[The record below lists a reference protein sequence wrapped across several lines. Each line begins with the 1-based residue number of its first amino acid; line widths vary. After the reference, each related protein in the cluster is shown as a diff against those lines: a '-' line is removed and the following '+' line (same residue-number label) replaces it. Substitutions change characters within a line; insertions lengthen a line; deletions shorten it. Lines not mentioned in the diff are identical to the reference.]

1 MIKKN
6 STIVDVAKLANVGT
20 MSVSRF
26 FKKPSLVSPALQI
39 RISKAAKNLQ
49 YSPNPIASS
58 LASRNSKIIPIYI
71 PYLRFAAIHYMRSI
85 NKILQKQGYQ
95 NFLLSNDGIT
105 SEEKIFDNIL
115 KWNPL
120 GLIIVGNI
128 TSNKVKKKLREIN
141 IPIVETATNNPVD
154 SFVGFDYENAGALM
168 AEYLIKEKYK
178 RIAFVGT
185 SLDSKAI
192 HTSLIYKGFCKII
205 KNKRLKISILL
216 NYKENEKDNL
226 ISKSQNPGADSM
238 TKILSSKKKIDVVV
252 YADDLFAL
260 DAHIF
265 CKKNNIKIKKDI
277 SIVTFSGTIPETF
290 DVNPSITSID
300 MDHKKVGLLAA
311 ELLVKKINN
320 KDYKKLNYIKP
331 NFIIG
336 GSA

>member
-6 STIVDVAKLANVGT
+6 STIVDVAKLAKVGT

-26 FKKPSLVSPALQI
+26 FKKPSLVSPTLQI
-39 RISKAAKNLQ
+39 RISRAAKNLQ
-49 YSPNPIASS
+49 YTPNPIASS

-128 TSNKVKKKLREIN
+128 TSNKVKKKLREMN

-154 SFVGFDYENAGALM
+154 SFLGFDYENAGALM

-178 RIAFVGT
+178 KIAFVGT
-185 SLDSKAI
+185 SLDSKAL

-205 KNKRLKISILL
+205 KNKRLKIDILL

-238 TKILSSKKKIDVVV
+238 TKILSSKK
-252 YADDLFAL
+252 
-260 DAHIF
+260 
-265 CKKNNIKIKKDI
+265 
-277 SIVTFSGTIPETF
+277 
-290 DVNPSITSID
+290 
-300 MDHKKVGLLAA
+300 M
-311 ELLVKKINN
+311 
-320 KDYKKLNYIKP
+320 
-331 NFIIG
+331 
-336 GSA
+336 

>member
-154 SFVGFDYENAGALM
+154 SFLGFDYENAGALM

-192 HTSLIYKGFCKII
+192 HTSLIYKGFCKTI

-265 CKKNNIKIKKDI
+265 CKKNNIEIKKDI